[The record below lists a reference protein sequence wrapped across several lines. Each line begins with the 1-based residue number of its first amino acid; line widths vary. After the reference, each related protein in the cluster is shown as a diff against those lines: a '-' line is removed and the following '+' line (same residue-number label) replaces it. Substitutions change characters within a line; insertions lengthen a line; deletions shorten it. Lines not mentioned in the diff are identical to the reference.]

1 MKKGRT
7 QAMRHRI
14 RGFSLG
20 AAVTLLLFLIASA
33 GVFWVYTGVI
43 AQERWPIR
51 WLELNGAFQRV
62 SAEQLRSS
70 MTPLIDESFFT
81 IDMQEL
87 HNAATRNSWVS
98 SVRIQ
103 KAWPDTVPVTIEED
117 EPIAHWN
124 RGDLISENGVS
135 FSVPEADGIQGLPW
149 LYGPDERLQEVLA
162 SWSEFS
168 DMLAPSGLEISS
180 LELDQRGAW
189 AMDLSNGT
197 HVQLG
202 REYAQER
209 LHRLLIS
216 WDSLMSDQEVPP
228 RDVDLRYTNG
238 FAVLWPQHQ
247 KTATGTDS

>member
-1 MKKGRT
+1 MSRYTGFNYPSS
-7 QAMRHRI
+7 
-14 RGFSLG
+14 RGFASGVL
-20 AAVTLLLFLIASA
+20 AVIALFLVAA
-33 GVFWVYTGVI
+33 GGITWVSMGIV
-43 AQERWPIR
+43 ANDRWPIR

-87 HNAATRNSWVS
+87 HSAATRISWVS
-98 SVRIQ
+98 SVRIH
-103 KAWPDTVPVTIEED
+103 KGWPDTVTVTIEEY

-124 RGDLISENGVS
+124 RGDLISEHGVS

-149 LYGPDERLQEVLA
+149 LHGPEERLEEVLS
-162 SWSEFS
+162 SWSAFS
-168 DMLAPSGLEISS
+168 EMLAPSGLEISS

-189 AMDLSNGT
+189 AMELSNGT

-202 REYAQER
+202 REYAQDR

-216 WDSLMSDQEVPP
+216 WDSLMKEQEVPP
-228 RDVDLRYTNG
+228 QDVDLRYTNG